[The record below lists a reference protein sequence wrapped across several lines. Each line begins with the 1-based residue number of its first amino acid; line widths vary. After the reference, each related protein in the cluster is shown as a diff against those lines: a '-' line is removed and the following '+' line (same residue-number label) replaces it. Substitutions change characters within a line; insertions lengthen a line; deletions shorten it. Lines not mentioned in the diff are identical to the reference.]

1 MVYVWKWH
9 TSLWLSFLS
18 PELSHMA
25 TLQGRLRIV
34 LNCVV
39 RKKDGTRYI
48 ETQVYGKLSK
58 WKKIKTIIN
67 SRKNKQLYKERN
79 KIKMITANIYCVL
92 TRYQVLF

>member
-1 MVYVWKWH
+1 MVCVWKWH
-9 TSLWLSFLS
+9 TSLGLSFLP

-34 LNCVV
+34 LNCVF
-39 RKKDGTRYI
+39 RKKKDGTRYI

-67 SRKNKQLYKERN
+67 SRKSKQLYKEKN
-79 KIKMITANIYCVL
+79 KIEMLTANVCCVL
-92 TRYQVLF
+92 T